1 MRRRTTPARV
11 LALALT
17 LSLAGPIVPA
27 DAAEL
32 KPHTVQAFN
41 EYASAVEARIDREL
55 GSSAGFLGLDF
66 GKPADAEAVRKSVRA
81 GQVHVSRLTARGADA
96 EEITVKDGLINHWR
110 GAIFVPG
117 VTVDRAIAELRAP
130 AEGRHQQ
137 EDVLESK
144 LLWRDGDR
152 SRVYLKLM
160 RKKIV
165 TVTYNTE
172 HDVVYER
179 RGPGRWSS
187 RSIATRIAELENAGT
202 PQEHE
207 KPIGKD
213 RGFMWRL
220 NSYWRY
226 EEVPGGVI
234 IELES
239 LTLSR
244 DIPGFIKFI
253 AKPIINSIARESITR
268 TLESVKER
276 LVKSSRADQSPPG

>member
-1 MRRRTTPARV
+1 MRPRGVMARA
-11 LALALT
+11 LALALC
-17 LSLAGPIVPA
+17 LAVA
-27 DAAEL
+27 DPVAPVHAAEL
-32 KPHTVQAFN
+32 KPQTVEAFN
-41 EYASAVEARIDREL
+41 GYAAAVEARIAREL
-55 GSSAGFLGLDF
+55 TSSAGFLGLDF
-66 GKPADAEAVRKSVRA
+66 GKPADAQAHRRQVLA
-81 GQVHVSRLTARGADA
+81 GAVHVSRLVARGEDA
-96 EEITVKDGLINHWR
+96 EEINVPGGLINHWR
-110 GAIFVPG
+110 GVIFVPG
-117 VTVDRAIAELRAP
+117 VTVDDAIAELRAP
-130 AEGRHQQ
+130 AQGRHQQ

-187 RSIATRIAELENAGT
+187 RSIATRIAELEDAGT
-202 PQEHE
+202 PQERE
-207 KPIGKD
+207 KPIGND

-226 EEVPGGVI
+226 EEVPGGVV

-244 DIPGFIKFI
+244 DIPAIIKFI
-253 AKPIINSIARESITR
+253 AKPIVNSIARESITR
-268 TLESVKER
+268 TLESVKAR
-276 LVKSSRADQSPPG
+276 LARSGRTDAGD